1 MSESKNELTQGEKAR
16 RWDSLIKCLQQPE
29 TRDSYMRRLSGVR
42 RAVYLLLAVQETL
55 PAPLVDEL
63 KAYNVTLEALY
74 LEAAEGLS
82 GIDGVLNLIP
92 TYITEQAVGDLCQA
106 DTGKDWTGLDD

>member
-1 MSESKNELTQGEKAR
+1 MSASKNELTQKEKAR
-16 RWDSLIKCLQQPE
+16 RWDSLIKCLQRPG
-29 TRDSYMRRLSGVR
+29 TRDSYLRRLSGVR
-42 RAVYLLLAVQETL
+42 RAVWLLLAVQETL
-55 PAPLVDEL
+55 PPPLTAEL

-92 TYITEQAVGDLCQA
+92 TYITEQVVGDLCQA
-106 DTGKDWTGLDD
+106 DAGKDWTGLDE